1 MSSDS
6 FKFGLMIR
14 AQYPRDD
21 DMAKRFDE
29 ICSVARLAEQLGF
42 DCITKGMHYGAAPLG
57 DYQQIPFLAR
67 IMAEAPACRL
77 NAGVVLLSLHKPL
90 DIAEQFATLD
100 VMSKGK
106 VILGVA
112 LGYRDVEFKAFGT
125 TQGERVRR
133 LEENLVA
140 IRRLWTEERVSMKA
154 SHFELDDVSLGMRP
168 VQKPH
173 PPIWMGANAD
183 PAIRRAARLA
193 DCWYIPPHN
202 RVDTVLRQLDV
213 YRRELEAVGKPFPD
227 ELPMRREVFV
237 AANRKEALRLC
248 GPALERKYRAY
259 VQWGQDKPMPEGD
272 ELDLAL
278 EELTKDRFIIGSPD
292 EVSEAILGI
301 VRPTG
306 VNNLIISTHWPGM
319 ETGIAMEAM
328 QRFAE
333 EVMPRV
339 RSGL

>member
-1 MSSDS
+1 LTSNN

-14 AQYPRDD
+14 AQYPRHD
-21 DMAKRFDE
+21 DMVERFGE
-29 ICSVARLAEQLGF
+29 ICAVARLAEQLGF
-42 DCITKGMHYGAAPLG
+42 DCITKGMHYGASPLG

-67 IMAEAPACRL
+67 IMAEAPSCRL

-112 LGYRDVEFKAFGT
+112 LGYRELEFKAFGT
-125 TQGERVRR
+125 TQTKRVSR
-133 LEENLVA
+133 LEENLTA
-140 IRRLWTEERVSMKA
+140 IKRLWTEERVSMKA
-154 SHFELDDVSLGMRP
+154 SHFALDDVSLGMRP
-168 VQKPH
+168 VQKPR

-202 RVDTVLRQLDV
+202 RVDSVLRQLDI
-213 YRRELEAVGKPFPD
+213 YRRELDACGKPFPD

-237 AANRKEALRLC
+237 ADDRKDALRLC
-248 GPALERKYRAY
+248 GAALERKYQAY

-272 ELDLAL
+272 GLDMALDELL
-278 EELTKDRFIIGSPD
+278 KDRFLIGSPD
-292 EVSEAILGI
+292 QVAEDILDI

-306 VNNLIISTHWPGM
+306 VNHLIISTHWPGM
-319 ETGIAMEAM
+319 ETAVAMDSM